1 MVNFEKEEHMI
12 PKIILGLVI
21 GGVAGFVLSYLT
33 RSIGSSWALTC
44 NPYIAIPLGAVVGLI
59 LALG

>member
-1 MVNFEKEEHMI
+1 MI
-12 PKIILGLVI
+12 LKILLGLVI
-21 GGVAGFVLSYLT
+21 GGAAGFALSYLT
-33 RSIGSSWALTC
+33 RSIGNSWALTC

>member
-1 MVNFEKEEHMI
+1 MVIYQKEEFMTL
-12 PKIILGLVI
+12 KILLGLVI
-21 GGVAGFVLSYLT
+21 GGVAGFALNYLT

-59 LALG
+59 VALG